1 MISITN
7 TTNVKFSDISSIF
20 NIETINKFNRI
31 LKEDRSCAI
40 KDINNNIILFINP
53 KIVYEIDK
61 SYKSFTLIKSVHII
75 GKVFNKNKFEDC
87 CINITNNE
95 KEKNITELFLLNI
108 HNDIKL

>member
-31 LKEDRSCAI
+31 LKEDRSCTI

-61 SYKSFTLIKSVHII
+61 SYRSFTLIKSVHIT
-75 GKVFNKNKFEDC
+75 GKVFNKNKFEDYS
-87 CINITNNE
+87 INITNNE